1 MHTGC
6 VARDPLVQTRLKQ
19 EIIDRLATVALRNE
33 RTVAAELRV
42 AISKHLADEE
52 GRRWP

>member
-19 EIIDRLATVALRNE
+19 ETIDRLTAVALRNE

-42 AISKHLADEE
+42 AINKHLADEE
-52 GRRWP
+52 GQR

>member
-1 MHTGC
+1 MV

-19 EIIDRLATVALRNE
+19 ETIDRLAAVAIRNE

-42 AISKHLADEE
+42 AISKHLTDEE
-52 GRRWP
+52 AQR